1 MLLSEI
7 KEWDNVERCVRYL
20 AKKNVDVDDAKL
32 FDQYQ
37 NLCKFVLSRL
47 ETDEVAFSEMKA
59 HEKWTEYFK
68 HSRTI
73 EFYSELLKIA
83 QFFFCIM
90 AHNANVERIFSMM
103 QTQWY
108 KERDSR
114 LAESVCNILKVM
126 YNSNHISC
134 KQFYDDVKADP
145 SLLKKV
151 KETAKYS
158 WAQSD

>member
-1 MLLSEI
+1 
-7 KEWDNVERCVRYL
+7 
-20 AKKNVDVDDAKL
+20 
-32 FDQYQ
+32 
-37 NLCKFVLSRL
+37 
-47 ETDEVAFSEMKA
+47 MKA
-59 HEKWTEYFK
+59 HEKWTKYFK
-68 HSRTI
+68 HCRTI

-103 QTQWY
+103 QTQWCR
-108 KERDSR
+108 ERDSL

-151 KETAKYS
+151 KGTAKYS

>member
-1 MLLSEI
+1 M
-7 KEWDNVERCVRYL
+7 RYL
-20 AKKNVDVDDAKL
+20 TEKNVDIDDAKL

-37 NLCKFVLSRL
+37 NLCKFVQRRL

-59 HEKWTEYFK
+59 HEKWAEYFK
-68 HSRTI
+68 HCRTV

-83 QFFFCIM
+83 QFFFCFM

-103 QTQWY
+103 QPQWC
-108 KERDSR
+108 KERDS
-114 LAESVCNILKVM
+114 LLVESIFNILTVV

-134 KQFYDDVKADP
+134 KQLNDHVKADP

-151 KETAKYS
+151 KGGAKYS
-158 WAQSD
+158 CAESDK